1 MLDKAK
7 NKALE
12 PEEVRVK
19 QIYHFPG
26 GLEYEPQS
34 VEAETREEAEDIYE
48 KSRKHIKKSN

>member
-34 VEAETREEAEDIYE
+34 VEAESREEAEVIYE
-48 KSRKHIKKSN
+48 KSRKKIEN

>member
-12 PEEVRVK
+12 PEEIRVK

-34 VEAETREEAEDIYE
+34 VEAESREEAEAIYE
-48 KSRKHIKKSN
+48 ESKKPIKNN